1 MGENLNGSTCEQ
13 KRFSGFKMNDSV
25 VMNWDE
31 IASLLSQINV
41 HEAMKNAFI
50 EYSKGNSE
58 IPPVGELLF
67 EEPPGEVH
75 IKYGYI
81 KGGSHYV
88 VKIASGFPNNQK
100 LKMKPGQGMMILF
113 DINSGL
119 PRAILID
126 DANLT
131 DLRTGIAG
139 AISSELL
146 ALQGIDSASIIGSG
160 VQARYQIRC
169 LVDLVPLRG
178 IKIWARNA
186 QKAKDL
192 MNDLRDLNVDI
203 EFKDDLESLVKES
216 KLIVT
221 TTSSREP
228 LIQSDWVQPGT
239 HITAVGSDTPEK
251 CELEPKLLSRAS
263 VIVADSISQNKLR
276 GEIHQ
281 ALKEKCI
288 SENDL
293 IELGQLLDHKKE
305 GRTDD
310 QQISIADLTGV
321 AVQDLVIA
329 EAVYNAKIGA

>member
-1 MGENLNGSTCEQ
+1 
-13 KRFSGFKMNDSV
+13 MNDSV

-67 EEPPGEVH
+67 EDPPGEVH

-88 VKIASGFPNNQK
+88 VKIASGFPDNQK
-100 LKMKPGQGMMILF
+100 LKMKPGQGMMLLF

-139 AISSELL
+139 AISSQRL
-146 ALQGIDSASIIGSG
+146 AIPSIDCASIIGSG

-169 LVDLVPLRG
+169 LLDLLPIRS

-186 QKAKDL
+186 DKGNEL
-192 MNDLRDLNVDI
+192 INDLKHLNI
-203 EFKDDLESLVKES
+203 KLEFIDDLELLVRES
-216 KLIVT
+216 KLIIT
-221 TTSSREP
+221 TTSSRKP
-228 LIQSDWVQPGT
+228 LIKADWVQKGT

-251 CELEPKLLSRAS
+251 CELEPKLLSKAS
-263 VIVADSISQNKLR
+263 LIVADSIAQNKLR

-281 ALKEKCI
+281 ALKANCV

-293 IELGQLLDHKKE
+293 IELGELLDNKNV

-310 QQISIADLTGV
+310 QQITIADLTGV

-329 EAVYNAKIGA
+329 EAVYNAKARS